1 MYFSYSCVLFLLIMR
16 RPPRSTR
23 TDTLLPYTTLCRSRS
38 CRAKSRQPSGKS
50 KADGHLDFA
59 RCERVKTPETTP
71 SPTPSSRSQEHTSEL
86 QSLTRISSAVFCS
99 KNKPDSPIQ
108 HTTTPT
114 YKSTTYIKTR
124 TKYAISYMTK

>member
-50 KADGHLDFA
+50 KVDGHLDFA
-59 RCERVKTPETTP
+59 RCERVKTPETTS
-71 SPTPSSRSQEHTSEL
+71 SPTPWSPHLARKFLYIIAAIILLVLAAGVVYQLFPGRSEEHTSEL
-86 QSLTRISSAVFCS
+86 KSLLRSSSAFFCLT
-99 KNKPDSPIQ
+99 Q
-108 HTTTPT
+108 
-114 YKSTTYIKTR
+114 
-124 TKYAISYMTK
+124 TK